1 MLSQE
6 HPVFTATKAGVTW
19 LTDIDGKTKGMVLEN
34 YPDIGLRKTKWF
46 VEGVEKYHRTFS
58 DIINALVKA
67 GFAIQEIREP
77 SVLEEIIEKKPALSR
92 CRHVPDYLFVLC
104 GV

>member
-1 MLSQE
+1 M
-6 HPVFTATKAGVTW
+6 TW

-77 SVLEEIIEKKPALSR
+77 SVLEEIIEKN
-92 CRHVPDYLFVLC
+92 RHYQDAGTFQTIYLYFAEYK
-104 GV
+104 GGMT